1 MVNLA
6 SHLRG
11 TTMIRMVLHQH
22 LLVCQVNLL
31 LGSVWPAYENPFP
44 KLLQA
49 KNLVCFLTRHTRAIS
64 EDIVVV
70 PALLL
75 LLLLL
80 LLLVLIGVLEKVLK
94 VLIEVVVVGISIRLA
109 TVLTALMHVR
119 VSIGV
124 VVHFHVSP
132 SDTRNVAPYHASS
145 ISSRVFCAT
154 YHSLQ
159 SILPRI
165 LSAGLLTILRVR
177 IRTSS

>member
-1 MVNLA
+1 
-6 SHLRG
+6 
-11 TTMIRMVLHQH
+11 MIRMVLHQH
-22 LLVCQVNLL
+22 LFVCQVNLL

-64 EDIVVV
+64 EDIVVL
-70 PALLL
+70 PAL

-145 ISSRVFCAT
+145 ISSRVFCTT

>member
-1 MVNLA
+1 
-6 SHLRG
+6 
-11 TTMIRMVLHQH
+11 MIRMVLHQH

-70 PALLL
+70 PAL